1 VGLVAEEANGLWAFL
16 LMTQYR
22 EELGGKE
29 VSQRILAGN
38 GCKNEFR

>member
-1 VGLVAEEANGLWAFL
+1 MGHVAEQANGLWAFL

-22 EELGGKE
+22 EEREGKE

-38 GCKNEFR
+38 RYKNELR